1 MSPVRHGQ
9 LRQSQTQIQLGRNRS
24 CLQGLSVLISSE
36 WVAVPG
42 QSVVASSLLPSVCG
56 VLFPSAVTAP
66 SISKLS
72 I

>member
-24 CLQGLSVLISSE
+24 CLQGLSVLISE

-42 QSVVASSLLPSVCG
+42 QSVVAISLLPSVCG